1 MDAGI
6 RQAGEDLERAGEIE
20 LREAREQQQAEVE
33 LVRDRSETIPTSVV
47 RSPGRRKGTGT
58 MSDAAQTAATHGLEV
73 NRRQFLRV
81 AAGVAGGALS
91 VALASACAPAAPN
104 ASPTRPAAPTGSA
117 ANAKSVYPSFI
128 PAANGP
134 KPDFPASGP
143 GYDDGF
149 DKFPTN
155 PVKALLADPPGTGS
169 TVNIMSIALFPPPT
183 PLAQNP
189 AWQAVNKALN
199 ADVQFDVVT
208 QADYPVK
215 LGTVMAGGNVPDML
229 YLYAPAGSS
238 STLAAANGLPQFLQS
253 QAADLTPYLSG
264 DAAKDYPNLAA
275 IPTQAWKNAG
285 CAYQGH
291 LYLIPIHRY
300 LPGQMLV
307 RNVQAWDGALGQNYV
322 PKNADDFRRALQAL
336 TKPQEG
342 FYGIAAAQDTVMH
355 LATFASIF
363 GAPNGWRLDPGG
375 KLVKDVET
383 PEFKEATAYARDL
396 YASGVFHPDSLS
408 MSSNVIA
415 RTQFYAR
422 KFAIHRDPINGWQDA
437 WRHAIQVSP
446 PFDVRPLPLFPAH
459 DGGKLQ
465 HFVTGGHLWATALKK
480 GTPERTKE
488 LLRIMNWLAAPFGSA
503 EDQLLTFGLKDVDYT
518 LDDQGNPT
526 LTPQGNNDANYVPW
540 KYTAQHPFVFFS
552 PDLPDYAKVMAETE
566 HLMMPSAVSD
576 PTFGQVSATNFAKG
590 FTLAQT
596 LNAGLVDIVVGRR
609 PMSDYEQLIADWQ
622 SNGGEQIRK
631 EYADSISA

>member
-1 MDAGI
+1 MHTHD
-6 RQAGEDLERAGEIE
+6 
-20 LREAREQQQAEVE
+20 
-33 LVRDRSETIPTSVV
+33 SVQ
-47 RSPGRRKGTGT
+47 S
-58 MSDAAQTAATHGLEV
+58 ALEV

-81 AAGVAGGALS
+81 AGGALGLS
-91 VALASACAPAAPN
+91 LAAACTPVVQAPSA
-104 ASPTRPAAPTGSA
+104 TRPAAGPTGTTTGTSA
-117 ANAKSVYPSFI
+117 LYPTYV
-128 PAANGP
+128 PASSGP
-134 KPDFPASGP
+134 KPDSPASGV

-149 DKFPTN
+149 DKFPTS
-155 PVKALLADPPGTGS
+155 PVKAMPGDPPGTGS

-215 LGTVMAGGNVPDML
+215 LGTIMASDMPDMV
-229 YLYAPAGSS
+229 YIYSPSGSS

-253 QAADLTPYLSG
+253 KAADLTPYLAG

-275 IPTQAWKNAG
+275 IPTQAWQNAG
-285 CAYQGH
+285 CAYQGK

-300 LPGQMLV
+300 LPSQMFV
-307 RNVQAWDGALGQNYV
+307 KNVEAWDAELGKDYV
-322 PKNADDFRRALQAL
+322 PKNADDFKRALQAL
-336 TKPQEG
+336 TKPQQG

-355 LATFASIF
+355 VATFASIF
-363 GAPNGWRLDPGG
+363 GAPNGWKLESDG

-383 PEFKEATAYARDL
+383 PEYKDAVAYTRDL
-396 YASGVFHPDSLS
+396 FASGVFHPDSLN
-408 MSSNVIA
+408 MAGNVIA
-415 RTQFYAR
+415 RTQFYAQ

-437 WRHAIQVSP
+437 WRHAMGV
-446 PFDVRPLPLFPAH
+446 FTVRPLPLFPAH
-459 DGGKLQ
+459 DGGKTS
-465 HFVTGGHLWATALKK
+465 HFITGGHLWATAIKK

-518 LDDQGNPT
+518 LDDNGNPT

-540 KYTAQHPFVFFS
+540 KYTTQHPFVFFS
-552 PDLPDYAKVMAETE
+552 PDLPDYTKVMADTE
-566 HLMMPSAVSD
+566 HMLMPSAVSD
-576 PTFGQVSATNFAKG
+576 PTFGQISTTSFSKG
-590 FTLAQT
+590 FTLTNT

-609 PMSDYEQLIADWQ
+609 QMADYEQLVKDWRDA
-622 SNGGEQIRK
+622 GGEQIRK
-631 EYADSISA
+631 EYQESIAGTA